1 MRVNPIN
8 PYAKQNME
16 GANGRDL
23 VALGKTF
30 TEEGAPEGQQKGG
43 GRAAPAARK
52 GTIRFNPFGR

>member
-8 PYAKQNME
+8 PYAKENMQ

-23 VALGKTF
+23 IALGKTF
-30 TEEGAPEGQQKGG
+30 TEE
-43 GRAAPAARK
+43 APAARK